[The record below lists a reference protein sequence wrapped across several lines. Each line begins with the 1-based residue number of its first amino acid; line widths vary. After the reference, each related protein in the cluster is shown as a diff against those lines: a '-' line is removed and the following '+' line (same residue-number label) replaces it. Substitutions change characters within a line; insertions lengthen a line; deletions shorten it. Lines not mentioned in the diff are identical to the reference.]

1 VRWSFPLRL
10 IVTTEER
17 NQKMSLRKHGLKVL
31 GLSFLTALSLMALSA
46 GGAQAANFFLILN
59 AAETI
64 LSNLH
69 ATASGEIDLLGVL
82 LIPELNFEV
91 SCHKFTVKE
100 GLILTDG
107 VAHVQLLFETCLIDE
122 IKNKVTGLL
131 TELPKCKVYETAMDE
146 ELNLNAGN
154 ILAAALILVIKH
166 EFKVGEKT
174 ESKIELL
181 AHPKEAGGR
190 FATLFFNELC
200 PVPLESPI
208 SGLLTLEAHLGGH
221 QVKQLLREALPN
233 LTLGSLIFGSGA
245 GRPALLDGAAW
256 VFLTGAHE
264 GLKWGIC

>member
-1 VRWSFPLRL
+1 MSF
-10 IVTTEER
+10 
-17 NQKMSLRKHGLKVL
+17 RKHRLKVL
-31 GLSFLTALSLMALSA
+31 GLSFLAALSLMALSA
-46 GGAQAANFFLILN
+46 GGAQAGYLILN
-59 AAETI
+59 ASGVASE
-64 LSNLH
+64 LH

-82 LIPELNFEV
+82 LVPDLNFEV
-91 SCHKFTVKE
+91 VCHEFEVKE
-100 GLILTDG
+100 GLILTGG
-107 VAHVQLLFETCLIDE
+107 VAHAKLLFKNCLIYE

-131 TELPKCKVYETAMDE
+131 TELPKCKVYETSMDE

-154 ILAAALILVIKH
+154 ALAEGLVLVIKH

>member
-1 VRWSFPLRL
+1 
-10 IVTTEER
+10 
-17 NQKMSLRKHGLKVL
+17 MSLRKHGLKVL
-31 GLSFLTALSLMALSA
+31 GLSFLAALSLMALNA
-46 GGAQAANFFLILN
+46 AGAQAANFFLILN
-59 AAETI
+59 AAETV

-69 ATASGEIDLLGVL
+69 ATAGGEIDLLGVL
-82 LIPELNFEV
+82 LVPDLNFEV
-91 SCHKFTVKE
+91 VCHKLKVIE

-107 VAHVQLLFETCLIDE
+107 VGHVHILFETCLIYE

-131 TELPKCKVYETAMDE
+131 TELPKCKVYETSMDE

-154 ILAAALILVIKH
+154 ALAEGLVLVIKH

-181 AHPKEAGGR
+181 AHPKEAGKP
-190 FATLFFNELC
+190 FSTLWFNELC
-200 PVPLESPI
+200 PVPLESPV

-221 QVKQLLREALPN
+221 QVKQLIREALPN
-233 LTLGSLIFGSGA
+233 LQLGNLVFGNPGSPHA
-245 GRPALLDGAAW
+245 ASLDGAAW